1 VPWLHAR
8 HADAPADETKLPAVQ
23 FWHLVVPRS
32 LAYVPAGQR
41 AHSTVPDDP
50 VYVPLGHCVQAEDP
64 GADALVPGSHDVHA
78 VREADEYDPAAHWER
93 DRELDE
99 VEMLP
104 AGHGRQP
111 LFPIKVE
118 QALVA

>member
-1 VPWLHAR
+1 LPHAW
-8 HADAPADETKLPAVQ
+8 HDDAPAEDTKLPAVQ
-23 FWHLVVPRS
+23 FRHLVVPTL

-50 VYVPLGHCVQAEDP
+50 AYVPLGHCVQAEDP
-64 GADALVPGSHDVHA
+64 GADALVPVSHGVHA
-78 VREADEYDPAAHWER
+78 VREADEYDPAAHWEH

-104 AGHGRQP
+104 PGHGRQP
-111 LFPIKVE
+111 LLPIEVE